1 MTETSSRYLSLEE
14 RLNLILPRITSKELL
29 NNEGLGNEIGFHIF
43 DYPADREETVRD
55 YIATVLQPALSKH
68 PAKLRFQTVNLFET
82 VTRLL
87 EERGLLN
94 KAIAMQQT
102 KGT

>member
-14 RLNLILPRITSKELL
+14 RLNLILPRITSNELL

-55 YIATVLQPALSKH
+55 YIATVCS
-68 PAKLRFQTVNLFET
+68 LRWPSIRPSCASRPSTFF
-82 VTRLL
+82 
-87 EERGLLN
+87 
-94 KAIAMQQT
+94 KP
-102 KGT
+102 